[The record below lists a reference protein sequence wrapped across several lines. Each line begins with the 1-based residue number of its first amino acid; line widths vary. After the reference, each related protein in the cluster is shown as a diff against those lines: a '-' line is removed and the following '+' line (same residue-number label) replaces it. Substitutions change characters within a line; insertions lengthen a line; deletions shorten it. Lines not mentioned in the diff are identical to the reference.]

1 MAAIGKIRKHGVFLM
16 IIIGVALLA
25 FIVGDLTN
33 VVNFG
38 RNTVIQVGNHKI
50 EAGAT
55 ENAYSEYFQQNYE
68 FLKIMNSNN
77 PLYEDNSATLNQIA
91 HEFTYQQIQHETILD
106 EQLKK
111 IGLSFTNE
119 MKAEISENV
128 LKSVN
133 NPQAPMSTVI
143 NYALAEYTEGVQD
156 YNSITNIYKA
166 IQQAMQSP
174 EDMETQL
181 SKESSL
187 YKAYKAV
194 ERMYIIEA
202 KENTYFGLAANSIH
216 FSKKMLAQM
225 ADNNNRISGQMVSID
240 LNHPSFDNLKFDIS
254 DSDAKAYFKEHKY
267 RYTIR
272 QTEKDVEIAYFT
284 VNPTAEDR
292 INSAKLADSLFR
304 QLQNSNSIQEFTAQP
319 TKIEKIDLK
328 YAQNSRDP
336 YTYNMLGASLVA
348 AYAQVD
354 TNLYLKADETALQK
368 RNALSHNPRGFSSH
382 ALAMTPEWKALVSNT
397 SKDSAFIAPK
407 LYNNNVIYFGQVR
420 DVQNRPDSIKI
431 AQLILPYTDSPKEDK
446 DMTEEQA
453 LAKAQEIKA
462 ALDGQDS
469 SAMIPYLAQYGTDSV
484 LHPYVLLDGASF
496 DGIGRYIYAS
506 NDTMTSK
513 WFNALINTNVNECY
527 INKRDNLNLYTVDMV
542 LYKSEPVA
550 KSQYVLYPVPVM
562 ASSTTDKKARQNA
575 DKVSNC
581 NTVNEMTKAAKKNGG
596 ETISTSITSMQHVVE
611 VSTGILDCREAVNW
625 AFSTSKNANNA
636 VGSVAHNPF
645 IGHLTTFNQMTGET
659 TISEVFVV
667 MGISA
672 SVEVQNPS
680 FKEMKER
687 VINDMKAEMKK
698 DAVVA
703 RLKKEFNGNNMAE
716 IASKYGAA
724 PQQMAVGFSEYGNM
738 ESAAVGKIAD
748 LAAGKT
754 AVVSGNNYAYLV
766 SVTKVDKGTEVKKQ
780 MMEQITNQIKSYQ
793 QMDDK
798 AAQKEAEKFI
808 NMQYTN
814 FAYRTVL
821 VENPQSQQYG
831 GYPLNDVVKQLV
843 YNDIAGDG
851 KLVDHRS
858 RFYGASDTNR

>member
-1 MAAIGKIRKHGVFLM
+1 
-16 IIIGVALLA
+16 
-25 FIVGDLTN
+25 
-33 VVNFG
+33 
-38 RNTVIQVGNHKI
+38 
-50 EAGAT
+50 
-55 ENAYSEYFQQNYE
+55 
-68 FLKIMNSNN
+68 
-77 PLYEDNSATLNQIA
+77 
-91 HEFTYQQIQHETILD
+91 
-106 EQLKK
+106 
-111 IGLSFTNE
+111 
-119 MKAEISENV
+119 
-128 LKSVN
+128 
-133 NPQAPMSTVI
+133 
-143 NYALAEYTEGVQD
+143 
-156 YNSITNIYKA
+156 
-166 IQQAMQSP
+166 
-174 EDMETQL
+174 
-181 SKESSL
+181 
-187 YKAYKAV
+187 
-194 ERMYIIEA
+194 
-202 KENTYFGLAANSIH
+202 
-216 FSKKMLAQM
+216 
-225 ADNNNRISGQMVSID
+225 
-240 LNHPSFDNLKFDIS
+240 
-254 DSDAKAYFKEHKY
+254 
-267 RYTIR
+267 
-272 QTEKDVEIAYFT
+272 
-284 VNPTAEDR
+284 
-292 INSAKLADSLFR
+292 
-304 QLQNSNSIQEFTAQP
+304 
-319 TKIEKIDLK
+319 
-328 YAQNSRDP
+328 
-336 YTYNMLGASLVA
+336 
-348 AYAQVD
+348 
-354 TNLYLKADETALQK
+354 
-368 RNALSHNPRGFSSH
+368 
-382 ALAMTPEWKALVSNT
+382 
-397 SKDSAFIAPK
+397 
-407 LYNNNVIYFGQVR
+407 
-420 DVQNRPDSIKI
+420 
-431 AQLILPYTDSPKEDK
+431 
-446 DMTEEQA
+446 
-453 LAKAQEIKA
+453 
-462 ALDGQDS
+462 
-469 SAMIPYLAQYGTDSV
+469 
-484 LHPYVLLDGASF
+484 
-496 DGIGRYIYAS
+496 
-506 NDTMTSK
+506 MTSK

-562 ASSTTDKKARQNA
+562 ASSMTDKKARQNA

-581 NTVNEMTKAAKKNGG
+581 NTVEEMTKAAKKNGG

-738 ESAAVGKIAD
+738 ESTAVGKIAD

-798 AAQKEAEKFI
+798 AAKKEAETFI

-814 FAYRTVL
+814 FAYKTVL

>member
-1 MAAIGKIRKHGVFLM
+1 M

-33 VVNFG
+33 VVNIG
-38 RNTVIQVGNHKI
+38 RNTVMQVGNHRI
-50 EAGAT
+50 DADAT
-55 ENAYSEYFQQNYE
+55 GSLYSEYFQQNYE

-91 HEFTYQQIQHETILD
+91 HEYTYQQIQHETILD

-111 IGLSFTNE
+111 LGLTFTNE
-119 MKAEISENV
+119 MKSEISENV

-133 NPQAPMSTVI
+133 NPQAPMSAVV

-174 EDMETQL
+174 EEMETQL

-187 YKAYKAV
+187 YKAYKAI

-225 ADNNNRISGQMVSID
+225 ADNNNRISGQMVAID
-240 LNHPSFDNLKFDIS
+240 INHPSFDNLKFDIS
-254 DSDAKAYFKEHKY
+254 ESDAKAYFKEHKS
-267 RYTIR
+267 RYMTR

-284 VNPTAEDR
+284 VNPTTEDR
-292 INSAKLADSLFR
+292 VNSAKLADSLFR
-304 QLQNSNSIQEFTAQP
+304 QLQNSASIQEFTSQP
-319 TKIEKIDLK
+319 SKIEKIDLK
-328 YAQNSRDP
+328 YSQNSKDP
-336 YTYNMLGASLVA
+336 YTYNMLGASMVA
-348 AYAQVD
+348 SYAQVD
-354 TNLYLKADETALQK
+354 TTLYLKADETALQK
-368 RNALSHNPRGFSSH
+368 RNALSHNPRGFSSQ
-382 ALAMTPEWKALVSNT
+382 ALPMNAEWKALVNNT

-407 LYNNNVIYFGQVR
+407 LYNNNIIYFGQVR
-420 DVQNRPDSIKI
+420 DVQSRPDSIKI
-431 AQLILPYTDSPKEDK
+431 AQLVLPYTDKPKEEK

-453 LAKAQEIKA
+453 YAKAMEIKA
-462 ALDGQDS
+462 AVDGKDS
-469 SAMIPYLAQYGTDSV
+469 SALIPYLAQYGTDSV
-484 LHPYVLLDGASF
+484 VHPYFLLDGASF
-496 DGIGRYIYAS
+496 DGLGRYIYAS

-513 WFNALINTNVNECY
+513 WFNNLINTNINECF
-527 INKRDNLNLYTVDMV
+527 INKRDNINLYTVDMV
-542 LYKSEPVA
+542 LYKSEPVV
-550 KSQYVLYPVPVM
+550 KSQYVLYPVPVL

-581 NTVNEMTKAAKKNGG
+581 NTVEEMVKATKKNGG
-596 ETISTSITSMQHVVE
+596 EILSTTVTGMQFIVE
-611 VSTGILDCREAVNW
+611 VSTGILDCREAINW
-625 AFSTSKNANNA
+625 AFSNAKNANNE

-659 TISEVFVV
+659 TTSEVFVV
-667 MGISA
+667 IGITA
-672 SVEVQNPS
+672 STEVQDAS

-687 VINDMKAEMKK
+687 VIKDMKAEKK
-698 DAVVA
+698 AEAVVA

-716 IASKYGAA
+716 LASKYGTA
-724 PQQMAVGFSEYGNM
+724 PQQMAVGFSEYGAM
-738 ESAAVGKIAD
+738 ESTAVGKIAD

-754 AVVSGNNYAYLV
+754 AVVSGTNHAYLV
-766 SVTKVDKGTEVKKQ
+766 SVTKVEKGTDTKKQ
-780 MMEQITNQIKSYQ
+780 ILEQITNQIIKSSQ

-798 AAQKEAEKFI
+798 AAKKEAEKFL

-843 YNDIAGDG
+843 YNDIANDG